1 MPDMMAPAFAIAGGL
16 LVAFTILAI
25 LAIALPE
32 IASFRHLV
40 EVAME
45 PEVIGS
51 LLLTFAAGF
60 LAVGILLL
68 LGTPLAYLL
77 ARSDFPLKGGVEG
90 LVDLPLVLPHTVA
103 GLMVYLLFMARG
115 PLGAPLAGAG
125 IFFEDAFP
133 GIVAA
138 MVFVSA
144 PYYIDAV
151 RDGFSRVPLHLEHVA
166 RTLGATRF
174 RAFLAV
180 ALPLARNHLVSG
192 ALMAWGRAVGEFAAV
207 VMIAYFPMVISTL
220 IYQRFSTGGLAE
232 SRSVAFIMVGVS
244 FLIFLLVRRV
254 AGSARRKHD
263 RP

>member
-1 MPDMMAPAFAIAGGL
+1 MTLAFILAGGL
-16 LVAFTILAI
+16 LVVFTALAL

-32 IASFRHLV
+32 LASPRHLV
-40 EVAME
+40 EVATE
-45 PEVIGS
+45 PDVIGS

-60 LAVGILLL
+60 LTVGILLL

-77 ARSDFPLKGGVEG
+77 ARSGNRMKGVVSS

-103 GLMVYLLFMARG
+103 GLMVYLLFMSRG
-115 PLGAPLAGAG
+115 PVGAPLASAG

-144 PYYIDAV
+144 PYYIGAV
-151 RDGFSRVPLHLEHVA
+151 KEGFARVPLPLEHVA

-174 RAFLAV
+174 RAFITI
-180 ALPLARNHLVSG
+180 ALPLTEGHIVSG

-207 VMIAYFPMVISTL
+207 VMVAYFPMVISTL

-232 SRSVAFIMVGVS
+232 SRSVAFIMVAVS
-244 FLIFLLVRRV
+244 FLIFLMVRWA
-254 AGSARRKHD
+254 AGKRGRAHD